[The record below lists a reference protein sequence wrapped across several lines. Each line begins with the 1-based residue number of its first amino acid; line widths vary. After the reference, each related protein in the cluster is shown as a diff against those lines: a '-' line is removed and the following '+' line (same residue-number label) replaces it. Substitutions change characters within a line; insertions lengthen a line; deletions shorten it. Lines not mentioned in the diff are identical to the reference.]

1 MLLYKVAAS
10 FLVRRWPS
18 SPLTIESAT
27 EASGINL
34 VCHRVV
40 MQYDLLPCCEAA
52 AASEHL
58 LAARRPVSI
67 DSSRPALIAENQ
79 PLPDAGFLGT
89 WRWLFQE
96 QSDV

>member
-1 MLLYKVAAS
+1 MLLHKVAAG

-18 SPLTIESAT
+18 SLLTIESAT
-27 EASGINL
+27 ETSGINL
-34 VCHRVV
+34 VCHCLV
-40 MQYDLLPCCEAA
+40 MQCDLLPCCEAA

-79 PLPDAGFLGT
+79 HLPDTGILGT